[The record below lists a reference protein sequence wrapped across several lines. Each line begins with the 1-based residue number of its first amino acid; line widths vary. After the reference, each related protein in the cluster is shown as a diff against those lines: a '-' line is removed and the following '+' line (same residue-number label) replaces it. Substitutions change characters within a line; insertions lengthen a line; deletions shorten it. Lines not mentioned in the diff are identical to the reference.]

1 MPLFLCLRLRHAA
14 CVAPSA
20 HLIYYF
26 CSKEQK
32 SWTLLP
38 RSGYRKGP
46 DDEPRD
52 KGRWLNFRELYQ
64 TTAVDRI
71 DLIRSGVSAAD
82 FKTFVSGLD
91 VQQEKVFTMLDI
103 ATATVNRKASRNES
117 LSREDS
123 EKVVGMAKLI
133 GQVEDDARRIRRSGP
148 HEGLRR
154 RPLAHPLDGRTHPR
168 ARRRISRR
176 LHGHDRGPGDDLRL
190 LATMQ
195 TGAYA

>member
-1 MPLFLCLRLRHAA
+1 MEAIAEKWTPG
-14 CVAPSA
+14 
-20 HLIYYF
+20 
-26 CSKEQK
+26 K
-32 SWTLLP
+32 S
-38 RSGYRKGP
+38 

-64 TTAVDRI
+64 ATAVDRI
-71 DLIRSGVSAAD
+71 DLIRSGVNAAD
-82 FKTFVSGLD
+82 FKIFVSGLD

-133 GQVEDDARRIRRSGP
+133 GQVETMLEESGDPELMKDFDAARWLTHWMEEPVPALGGASPADYMDTI
-148 HEGLRR
+148 EGQEM
-154 RPLAHPLDGRTHPR
+154 
-168 ARRRISRR
+168 ISR
-176 LHGHDRGPGDDLRL
+176 L
-190 LATMQ
+190 LSTMQ